1 MATSKHHPSASLLIT
16 EYIDALPPY
25 SNAICKKL
33 REVIHAAIPNVIEDW
48 KWGPNF
54 YSNGMVCGFGAFKSH
69 VAIAFFQGALLKDP
83 HKILLKNPGNI
94 HNRNIKFTDVKDIKV
109 SILKSYLKEAA
120 TNNKEG
126 RFVELTLKDKVVV
139 VPDDLKKLL
148 SKLKLNKSFDDLAYY
163 KRKDFV
169 MWLND
174 AKRDETRLKRL
185 DKIIDLISQQKGLND
200 HYKK

>member
-1 MATSKHHPSASLLIT
+1 
-16 EYIDALPPY
+16 
-25 SNAICKKL
+25 
-33 REVIHAAIPNVIEDW
+33 
-48 KWGPNF
+48 
-54 YSNGMVCGFGAFKSH
+54 
-69 VAIAFFQGALLKDP
+69 
-83 HKILLKNPGNI
+83 
-94 HNRNIKFTDVKDIKV
+94 VKDIKV

-126 RFVELTLKDKVVV
+126 RFVELTSKDKVVV

>member
-1 MATSKHHPSASLLIT
+1 
-16 EYIDALPPY
+16 
-25 SNAICKKL
+25 
-33 REVIHAAIPNVIEDW
+33 VIHAAIPNVVEDW

-83 HKILLKNPGNI
+83 HNILLKNPGNI
-94 HNRNIKFTDVKDIKV
+94 HNRNIKFTDVKDIKANV
-109 SILKSYLKEAA
+109 LKAYLKEAA
-120 TNNKEG
+120 ANNKEG
-126 RFVELTLKDKVVV
+126 KVVEVSSNDKVVV

-148 SKLKLNKSFDDLAYY
+148 SKLKLTKSFDELAYY

-169 MWLND
+169 MWLSD